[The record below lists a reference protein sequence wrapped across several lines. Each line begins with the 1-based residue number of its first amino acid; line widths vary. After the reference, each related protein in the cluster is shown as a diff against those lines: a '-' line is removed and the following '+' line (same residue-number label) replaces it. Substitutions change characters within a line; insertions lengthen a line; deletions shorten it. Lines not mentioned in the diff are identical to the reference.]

1 MSLICVLPGGSVP
14 RRQGFGDVRFMAISP
29 VLVPDTG
36 RPVRRPGTLLPG
48 INTSTP
54 RREHVVWEELEGSLG
69 MSISVNEAWGW
80 EQNAAGSQT
89 LAHAARDPTGQPR
102 HQTWWPPPRGRREGL
117 FFSSFPP
124 KPTFILTF
132 PLDLQPQSA
141 GDERGRVCPFS
152 LRASVSKGTGCPA
165 WAPLG
170 LQRHKP
176 APTQG

>member
-36 RPVRRPGTLLPG
+36 RPVRRPGTFLPG

-102 HQTWWPPPRGRREGL
+102 HQTWWPPARGRREGL

-132 PLDLQPQSA
+132 PLDLQPQ
-141 GDERGRVCPFS
+141 
-152 LRASVSKGTGCPA
+152 RAMREAECVRFP
-165 WAPLG
+165 
-170 LQRHKP
+170 
-176 APTQG
+176 